1 MQEVVNEIFQDQVKI
16 KTIRFRYAIQARK
29 LIPPLPVLD
38 LAEFSFQ
45 LATLGRTTIGGVAKV
60 AGSEERNATTV
71 ESDEEGAEALLLGLC
86 FPRTNKRDLPP
97 PFHARYRLRESTFR

>member
-16 KTIRFRYAIQARK
+16 KTIRFHAIQARK
-29 LIPPLPVLD
+29 LIPRLPVLD

-60 AGSEERNATTV
+60 AGAERNH
-71 ESDEEGAEALLLGLC
+71 
-86 FPRTNKRDLPP
+86 R
-97 PFHARYRLRESTFR
+97 RE